1 MNCGRKNIV
10 IVYDPGQQGCFD
22 TLNAVEMFIAKN
34 MKTEFWMGRW
44 TVWQNYK
51 GAVGTVQYFTT
62 FWKSLEVLRLQE
74 TFSKK

>member
-1 MNCGRKNIV
+1 
-10 IVYDPGQQGCFD
+10 
-22 TLNAVEMFIAKN
+22 MFIAKN
-34 MKTEFWMGRW
+34 MKTEFWMGKW

-51 GAVGTVQYFTT
+51 GTVRTVQYFAT

>member
-1 MNCGRKNIV
+1 MHCGRKNFV
-10 IVYDPGQQGCFD
+10 IVHDPGQQGCSD

-51 GAVGTVQYFTT
+51 GTVRTVQYFAT